1 TAHPVLGLHMPND
14 RLDGGA
20 AVHLEADRRG
30 NPAHL
35 AADPDAE
42 PLCVVVAAIA
52 FVDIDAPGLD
62 PGQRFQLVDHWPQSV
77 AVEGTT
83 VQCLGVQH
91 ELTAFGPA
99 GRGRY

>member
-1 TAHPVLGLHMPND
+1 MPND

-20 AVHLEADRRG
+20 AVHLASDRRG

-52 FVDIDAPGLD
+52 LSTWMRWVSIPV
-62 PGQRFQLVDHWPQSV
+62 QRFQLGDHWPQSV

-83 VQCLGVQH
+83 VQCLACS
-91 ELTAFGPA
+91 TN
-99 GRGRY
+99 